1 MAKDNYINITF
12 VIDKSGSMYQSTNDV
27 IGGFKSTIEEQK
39 NIKDGKCTVSLFT
52 FDSEVKEVY
61 LGKDVNE
68 INDFEYNAGGL
79 TAMNDGIGIAIDKVG
94 KWLSDMN
101 EEDRPSKNLVVIMTD
116 GAENN
121 SKEYSFD
128 RVKEMIK
135 HQEEK
140 YNWTF
145 MYMGTD
151 ITSMEDVKKL
161 GIKMSA
167 FSSRKDYASNYTVV
181 NEAATLY
188 RNLKCDAVS
197 AAATMDAFLSTEAD
211 IMTTKYETENNIKL
225 DRNELV

>member
-1 MAKDNYINITF
+1 MAKNNFIHVCFI
-12 VIDKSGSMYQSTNDV
+12 IDESGSMYRSTDDV

-39 NIKDGKCTVSLFT
+39 KIEDGKCAVSLFK
-52 FDSEVKEVY
+52 FNGCVNEIY

-68 INDFEYNAGGL
+68 IENLEYIAGGC
-79 TAMNDGIGIAIDKVG
+79 TAMNDGIGTAIDKVG

-101 EEDRPSKNLVVIMTD
+101 EEDRPSKNLIVIMTD
-116 GAENN
+116 GAENA

-151 ITSMEDVKKL
+151 ITSMKDVKSL
-161 GIKMSA
+161 GIRMSA
-167 FSSRKDYASNYTVV
+167 FSSRKDFASNYSIV
-181 NEAATLY
+181 NEATKMYRTL
-188 RNLKCDAVS
+188 KADAYTAS
-197 AAATMDAFLSTEAD
+197 ATMDAFLSTSANE
-211 IMTTKYETENNIKL
+211 MTTKYETENNIKIKNL
-225 DRNELV
+225 

>member
-1 MAKDNYINITF
+1 MAKENYINLVF
-12 VIDKSGSMYQSTNDV
+12 VIDESGSMYSSTNDV

-39 NIKDGKCTVSLFT
+39 KETEGKCTVSLYKFNDT
-52 FDSEVKEVY
+52 VKEVY

-68 INDFEYNAGGL
+68 ITDLDYIANSV
-79 TAMNDGIGIAIDKVG
+79 TAMNDGIGTAIDKVG

-101 EEDRPSKNLVVIMTD
+101 EEDRPSKTLVVIMTD
-116 GAENN
+116 GAENA

-151 ITSMEDVKKL
+151 ITSMKDVKSL

-167 FSSRKDYASNYTVV
+167 FSSRRDFASNYSVV
-181 NEAATLY
+181 NEATKMYRTL
-188 RNLKCDAVS
+188 KADAYTAS
-197 AAATMDAFLSTEAD
+197 ATMDAFLSSSANE
-211 IMTTKYETENNIKL
+211 MTTKYETENNIKITNL
-225 DRNELV
+225 

>member
-1 MAKDNYINITF
+1 MAKDNFIHVCFI
-12 VIDKSGSMYQSTNDV
+12 IDESGSMYSSTKDV

-39 NIKDGKCTVSLFT
+39 KVKDGKCAISLFKFNDT
-52 FDSEVKEVY
+52 VKEVY

-68 INDFEYNAGGL
+68 IDDIDYIANSV
-79 TAMNDGIGIAIDKVG
+79 TAMNDGIGTAIDKVG
-94 KWLSDMN
+94 KWLSDMA
-101 EEDRPSKNLVVIMTD
+101 EEDRPSKNLIIIMTD
-116 GAENN
+116 GAENA
-121 SKEYSFD
+121 SKEYSFQ

-167 FSSRKDYASNYTVV
+167 FSSRKDYMSNYSVV
-181 NEAATLY
+181 NEATTLY
-188 RNLKCDAVS
+188 RSVKADSLS
-197 AAATMDAFLSTEAD
+197 AAATMDAFLSVEAD
-211 IMTTKYETENNIKL
+211 TMTKKYEADNNIKL
-225 DRNELV
+225 NV

>member
-1 MAKDNYINITF
+1 MAKENYINLTF
-12 VIDKSGSMYQSTNDV
+12 IIDESGSMYSSTNDV

-39 NIKDGKCTVSLFT
+39 KVEDGKCTVSLFKFNDT
-52 FDSEVKEVY
+52 VKEVY

-68 INDFEYNAGGL
+68 IDDIDYIANSL
-79 TAMNDGIGIAIDKVG
+79 TAMNDGIGTAIDKVG

-101 EEDRPSKNLVVIMTD
+101 EEDRPSKNLVIIMTD
-116 GAENN
+116 GAENA
-121 SKEYSFD
+121 SKEYTFE

-167 FSSRKDYASNYTVV
+167 FSSRKDYASNYSVV

-188 RNLKCDAVS
+188 RSLKCDVAS
-197 AAATMDAFLSTEAD
+197 ASATMDAFLSTEAD
-211 IMTTKYETENNIKL
+211 AMTTKYEAENNIKL
-225 DRNELV
+225 L

>member
-1 MAKDNYINITF
+1 MAKENYINLTF
-12 VIDKSGSMYQSTNDV
+12 IIDESGSMYSSTNDV

-39 NIKDGKCTVSLFT
+39 KMDEGKCSVSLFT
-52 FDSEVKEVY
+52 FNDTVKEVY
-61 LGKDVNE
+61 LGKDIKEVDGIDYTTN
-68 INDFEYNAGGL
+68 GC
-79 TAMNDGIGIAIDKVG
+79 TAMNDGIGTAIDKVG
-94 KWLSDMN
+94 KWLSDMK
-101 EEDRPSKNLVVIMTD
+101 EEDRPSKNLIVIMTD
-116 GAENN
+116 GAENA
-121 SKEYSFD
+121 SKEYSFE
-128 RVKEMIK
+128 RIKEMIK

-167 FSSRKDYASNYTVV
+167 FSSRKDYASNYSVV

-188 RNLKCDAVS
+188 RSLKCDVAS

-211 IMTTKYETENNIKL
+211 AMTTKYEAENNIKL
-225 DRNELV
+225 L

>member
-1 MAKDNYINITF
+1 MTKEGYIHVCFI
-12 VIDKSGSMYQSTNDV
+12 IDESGSMYYSTNDV

-39 NIKDGKCTVSLFT
+39 KEKEGKCTVSLFK
-52 FDSEVKEVY
+52 FNNDVNEVY
-61 LGKDVNE
+61 LGKDVSEINE
-68 INDFEYNAGGL
+68 IDYTAHGC
-79 TAMNDGIGIAIDKVG
+79 TAMNDGIGTAIDKVG
-94 KWLSDMN
+94 KWLSDMK
-101 EEDRPSKNLVVIMTD
+101 EEDRPSKNLIIIMTD
-116 GAENN
+116 GQENA

-128 RVKEMIK
+128 RIKEMIK

-181 NEAATLY
+181 NEATKLY
-188 RNLKCDAVS
+188 RSLKCDVAS

-211 IMTTKYETENNIKL
+211 AMTTKYEAENNIKL
-225 DRNELV
+225 L